1 MRNGYPSL
9 SLCLKRLRSLVGA
22 LLLALGALGVEAQAA
37 PKISSI
43 SPESGTATTRVTITG
58 KSFGS
63 NQGGSRVTFGGL
75 EASRYYQWSETRIQV
90 RPPAGLAAGTYAV
103 VVRVGNQASG
113 GVDYTVLAKL
123 TAFCLAPGQTIAEPE
138 GSFEMGVHRSGPTS
152 SALTVTVTYSGTAT
166 HGSDYRAPESLTI
179 GAGERRASA
188 RLQVIDDAVEEG
200 EERIKYQVSAD
211 GYRPGSCRVTLEDN
225 DTGAPPG
232 PEISGLNPASGA
244 VGTSVTIMGANFGA
258 GGSVTFAGTGANTTG
273 WSGTSITATVPEGA
287 TTGDVVVTVGGVASN
302 GVGFTVRA
310 PGPEISGLNPA
321 SGAVGTPVEI
331 RGTNFGVSEGTSTV
345 EFAGTE
351 AEPSS
356 WSETRITARVPEGAT
371 SGAVVVTVEG
381 VASNGV
387 GFTVTVPAPEISGL
401 NPASGAVGTS
411 VEIRGTNFGVS
422 EGTSTVEFA
431 GTEAE
436 PSSWSETRITA
447 RVPEGARTGAVVVT
461 VDGVASNGVGF
472 TVGEAE
478 DRPMRLLC
486 ASSVSE
492 PSGSARYIFAYV
504 GSGNEP
510 AEDLT
515 VTLAYSGTATH
526 ETDYTSPETLTI
538 PAGRASGT
546 MSPRLAVVDDR
557 VYEGEETIELTATA
571 AGYEAATCTITLEDD
586 ETVPVPAISGLNP
599 AAGPVGTSVTITG
612 SNFGENRGTSRVSF
626 AGTEAEPSSWSD
638 TSIVAPVPAGA
649 RTGAVV
655 VTVGSEA
662 SAGVPFRVT
671 GVRVSPTEL
680 TIEEGGE
687 GSYTVV
693 LDSEPASAVTVSMFA
708 PAGTDLSVDILPVFT
723 ASNWNRPQTVTVTAG
738 EDEDQEDERVTLTHR
753 TASADAGYHDLTVD
767 SLEVTITDNDAG
779 AGVRVSPTEL
789 TIEEG
794 GEGIYTVVLNTE
806 PAAGVTVTVEAGGDL
821 TADPAVLAFT
831 ALNWDRP
838 QEVRVTAG
846 EDEDAADETESIT
859 HGVTTVDSGYVGVVV
874 DEVRV
879 TIADDEGA
887 GGPGVGEELTVSTT
901 RLRITEGNMGSYTVV
916 LNREPASGVAVAVSA
931 GGDLTV
937 DPAVLAFTAADWDT
951 PQEVMVTAGEDADLA
966 DEVESI
972 THTITRTSST
982 SGSAVRGGAGRQAAF
997 ALAAAGPAPTREYVY
1012 LGGRLVAI
1020 EAGGVVSEASVVVT
1034 IDDDD
1039 DPDTPGVPALT
1050 NSLRLTEGH
1059 TGAYTLELG
1068 AAPTAP
1074 VTITLTV
1081 SRGSDNVADVTVNP
1095 TALTFTASDWDAP
1108 QWVTVSVAEDSDTVG
1123 ETETITHAA
1132 SSTDSRYEGIEITP
1146 VSVVIRDRNPTRTP
1160 TGTLTANPDP
1170 CTIAAGATTCS
1181 TTLTWTSTNTTAVQV
1196 RRIRP
1201 QAGSTP
1207 SINEIVVRSGSPN
1220 GDTTFSRIDLTDSPF
1235 YLYDYSDGRRGR
1247 ELDTVT
1253 VHGVGALSIDP
1264 TSGPV
1269 GTSVTIM
1276 GSGFGTIQGTV
1287 TFGGIAAGITSWSDT
1302 RVVVEVP
1309 AGLTSGA
1316 LSVVLTVGGQPITV
1330 GTFTVT
1336 TPPGPGPTIT
1346 SLSPDSGIVTR
1357 WVTITGMGFGASQ
1370 GASTVTFNG
1379 TPVSSGGII
1388 SWSDTVIEARVPAG
1402 ASSGP
1407 VVVTVGENMSNGFPF
1422 TVRPTLTCQA
1432 WPYDIKV
1439 GASSTLSWTTVGAS
1453 SLTIDDGDAQTA
1465 PITVASTDIA
1475 AGSRMVTPPATT
1487 DYSLK
1492 ATAADGQA
1500 AYCTGRVTLWEA
1512 PVIEVF
1518 RADPE
1523 DINEGEVTR
1532 LSWGTT
1538 HTTSVEID
1546 QGIGSVSVVDG
1557 GYVDVAPART
1567 TPYTL
1572 MATNRAWE
1580 GSDGVTAEV
1589 EVRVAPNPGGPTITC
1604 SPASSDLFRGNSE
1617 TLEWTTTGATSLT
1630 IDDGDGNTIF
1640 TAGAKEVA
1648 RGMHSVI
1655 PDKPTTYRLTA
1666 TDSNNRSSTCPSTLT
1681 PWDAPVIS
1689 LTATPSVIARGES
1702 STLKWH
1708 VANATEVT
1716 FGYGYRD
1723 PRTGEIRYV
1732 EPRAPRYVFLS
1743 GTRVVTPGET
1753 SGYTLEATNPKYDIL
1768 NAVESHVEVTVTSGP
1783 PPITCSISPTDIKL
1797 VQPGASATLKWQTTG
1812 NISSVSIRPDPGGGT
1827 PGTSGSRMV
1836 TPPGTTTYRFTATD
1850 QGGRSYKCAAGV
1862 TVWEQPVVSSFKANP
1877 DSIDSGEATTL
1888 DWSTRHATDVSI
1900 RPDPGGGT
1908 PGASGSRNVSPTT
1921 TTTYTLTASNPAWTD
1936 GDSTTARVPVT
1947 VSGVGDASC
1956 TLSASDSDI
1965 KPDESTT
1972 LSWTSRN
1979 ADRLI
1984 LNPGNIDVTND
1995 ADRSLAVTPGHGRS
2009 APLHA
2014 DRHRCGRERRL
2025 PGRGHRVGATERHA

>member
-9 SLCLKRLRSLVGA
+9 PLCLKRLRSLAGA

-37 PKISSI
+37 PAIGSI
-43 SPESGTATTRVTITG
+43 SPESGTATTRVTIKG
-58 KSFGS
+58 KRFGS
-63 NQGGSRVTFGGL
+63 SQGSGRVTFGGL
-75 EASRYYQWSETRIQV
+75 EASRYYQWSDTRIQV
-90 RPPAGLAAGTYAV
+90 RPPAGLVAGTHAV
-103 VVRVGNQASG
+103 VVTGAGGVSG
-113 GVDYTVLAKL
+113 GVDYTVLGKL

-138 GSFEMGVHRSGPTS
+138 GSFEMGVHRSGPTEA
-152 SALTVTVTYSGTAT
+152 ALTVTVTYSGTAT
-166 HGSDYRAPESLTI
+166 HGSDYRAPETLTI
-179 GAGERRASA
+179 EAGERRASA
-188 RLQVIDDAVEEG
+188 TLEVIDDAVEEG

-225 DTGAPPG
+225 DTGAPPA

-244 VGTSVTIMGANFGA
+244 VGTSV
-258 GGSVTFAGTGANTTG
+258 
-273 WSGTSITATVPEGA
+273 
-287 TTGDVVVTVGGVASN
+287 
-302 GVGFTVRA
+302 
-310 PGPEISGLNPA
+310 
-321 SGAVGTPVEI
+321 EI
-331 RGTNFGVSEGTSTV
+331 RGTNFGGSEGTSTV

-356 WSETRITARVPEGAT
+356 WSETRITAPVPEGAT

-387 GFTVTVPAPEISGL
+387 GFTVTRAAPEISGL

-447 RVPEGARTGAVVVT
+447 PVPEGATSGNVVVTVGGVASNGAGFTVTPPAPEISGLNPASGAVGTSVEITGTNFGGSEGTSTVEFAGTEAEPSSWSETRITARVPEGARTGAVVVT
-461 VDGVASNGVGF
+461 VGGVASNGVGF

-571 AGYEAATCTITLEDD
+571 DGYEAATCTITLEDD
-586 ETVPVPAISGLNP
+586 ETVPVPGISGLNP

-626 AGTEAEPSSWSD
+626 AGTAAEPSSWSE
-638 TSIVAPVPAGA
+638 TSIVAPVPEGA
-649 RTGAVV
+649 TSGAVV

-693 LDSEPASAVTVSMFA
+693 LDSEPASAVTVSMFT

-831 ALNWDRP
+831 PLNWDRP
-838 QEVRVTAG
+838 QEVRVTVG

-916 LNREPASGVAVAVSA
+916 LNREPASGVTVAVSA

-997 ALAAAGPAPTREYVY
+997 ALASAGPAPTREYVY

-1422 TVRPTLTCQA
+1422 TVRPTLT
-1432 WPYDIKV
+1432 V
-1439 GASSTLSWTTVGAS
+1439 
-1453 SLTIDDGDAQTA
+1453 
-1465 PITVASTDIA
+1465 
-1475 AGSRMVTPPATT
+1475 
-1487 DYSLK
+1487 
-1492 ATAADGQA
+1492 
-1500 AYCTGRVTLWEA
+1500 
-1512 PVIEVF
+1512 
-1518 RADPE
+1518 
-1523 DINEGEVTR
+1523 
-1532 LSWGTT
+1532 
-1538 HTTSVEID
+1538 
-1546 QGIGSVSVVDG
+1546 
-1557 GYVDVAPART
+1557 
-1567 TPYTL
+1567 
-1572 MATNRAWE
+1572 
-1580 GSDGVTAEV
+1580 
-1589 EVRVAPNPGGPTITC
+1589 PGL
-1604 SPASSDLFRGNSE
+1604 ALR
-1617 TLEWTTTGATSLT
+1617 
-1630 IDDGDGNTIF
+1630 
-1640 TAGAKEVA
+1640 
-1648 RGMHSVI
+1648 H
-1655 PDKPTTYRLTA
+1655 
-1666 TDSNNRSSTCPSTLT
+1666 
-1681 PWDAPVIS
+1681 
-1689 LTATPSVIARGES
+1689 
-1702 STLKWH
+1702 
-1708 VANATEVT
+1708 
-1716 FGYGYRD
+1716 
-1723 PRTGEIRYV
+1723 
-1732 EPRAPRYVFLS
+1732 
-1743 GTRVVTPGET
+1743 
-1753 SGYTLEATNPKYDIL
+1753 
-1768 NAVESHVEVTVTSGP
+1768 
-1783 PPITCSISPTDIKL
+1783 
-1797 VQPGASATLKWQTTG
+1797 
-1812 NISSVSIRPDPGGGT
+1812 
-1827 PGTSGSRMV
+1827 
-1836 TPPGTTTYRFTATD
+1836 
-1850 QGGRSYKCAAGV
+1850 QGGSL
-1862 TVWEQPVVSSFKANP
+1862 
-1877 DSIDSGEATTL
+1877 L
-1888 DWSTRHATDVSI
+1888 DAELD
-1900 RPDPGGGT
+1900 
-1908 PGASGSRNVSPTT
+1908 
-1921 TTTYTLTASNPAWTD
+1921 
-1936 GDSTTARVPVT
+1936 
-1947 VSGVGDASC
+1947 
-1956 TLSASDSDI
+1956 
-1965 KPDESTT
+1965 
-1972 LSWTSRN
+1972 
-1979 ADRLI
+1979 
-1984 LNPGNIDVTND
+1984 
-1995 ADRSLAVTPGHGRS
+1995 HGRRQQ
-2009 APLHA
+2009 P
-2014 DRHRCGRERRL
+2014 DHR
-2025 PGRGHRVGATERHA
+2025 